1 LAAFNNFNSSFY
13 ETCRSRVG
21 IAAPVAS
28 LTALLLLL
36 LLQMLLMMMILNLAR
51 R

>member
-28 LTALLLLL
+28 VLLLLL
-36 LLQMLLMMMILNLAR
+36 LLLLMMMMIGY
-51 R
+51 